1 MSAATATYGML
12 AKDFKSEL
20 RTRYA
25 LNALFMFVV
34 TAVSIILFALRGES
48 PGPDVLAGMF
58 WTVIFFSSMSGL
70 ARTFVSEE
78 ERGTAFTLQLMTSPS
93 VVYFGKLLFNVVLS
107 LSLTVAITVLYIIA
121 FPSFVVR
128 SFDIFAITILLGS
141 IGLASATTII
151 AAIIAR
157 AGTKGTLYPVL
168 SFPVLLPLLMTVMN
182 STAMALEGEALGR
195 ALGQFQ
201 ILVSYILV
209 MVAGSYLLFDY
220 VWKD

>member
-1 MSAATATYGML
+1 MSTVAGTYGVFL
-12 AKDFKSEL
+12 KDFRSEI

-34 TAVSIILFALRGES
+34 TAVTIILFALRGET
-48 PGPDVLAGMF
+48 PGPDVLSGML

-78 ERGTAFTLQLMTSPS
+78 ERGTTLTLQLITGPS
-93 VVYFGKLLFNVVLS
+93 IVYFGKLLFNVLLSLVLS
-107 LSLTVAITVLYIIA
+107 VAISALYMLA
-121 FPSFVVR
+121 FPGFVVK
-128 SFDIFAITILLGS
+128 SFEMFVVTLVLGS

-151 AAIIAR
+151 AAIIAK
-157 AGTKGTLYPVL
+157 ASTKGTLYPVL
-168 SFPVLLPLLMTVMN
+168 SFPVLLPLLMTVMRATGM
-182 STAMALEGEALGR
+182 SLEGEPFSE

-201 ILVSYILV
+201 VLVAYIMV